1 MGPYLS
7 LSWGT
12 EKLRTRLKLE
22 KFASWEGTFTF
33 TGELKL
39 TTDLMDTRSS
49 SSSVSSSAWD
59 WEGLRTHNITGDF
72 ALFWNYNIT
81 NFSE

>member
-1 MGPYLS
+1 M
-7 LSWGT
+7 
-12 EKLRTRLKLE
+12 
-22 KFASWEGTFTF
+22 TF

-59 WEGLRTHNITGDF
+59 WDGLRTHNITGEGT
-72 ALFWNYNIT
+72 LLCSGIMYNIIII
-81 NFSE
+81 NVQ

>member
-1 MGPYLS
+1 MVVGPDLS

-33 TGELKL
+33 NGELKL
-39 TTDLMDTRSS
+39 TTDLTDTLSS
-49 SSSVSSSAWD
+49 SSSESSSAWD
-59 WEGLRTHNITGDF
+59 WDGLRTHNINGGLDS
-72 ALFWNYNIT
+72 AL
-81 NFSE
+81 